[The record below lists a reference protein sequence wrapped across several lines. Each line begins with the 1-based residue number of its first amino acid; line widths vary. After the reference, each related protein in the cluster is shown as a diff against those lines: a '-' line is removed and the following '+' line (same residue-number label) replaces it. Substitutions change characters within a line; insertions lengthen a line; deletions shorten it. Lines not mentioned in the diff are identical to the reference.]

1 MHAQPDRDH
10 SHASAPMLADIRRQA
25 ATLGEVHAR
34 REAIGTFAEINL
46 RPGKA
51 GRTHI
56 FGSGDGWFAARA
68 ALTGTQQGQAH
79 SGLDFVLNVAP
90 TLTADDRAV
99 AISMSGNVDRTLE
112 GAQIAQAR
120 GARLSVLTNGQGGRL
135 GALGDA
141 LHSLDIPDIAPF
153 LCGTS
158 SYTATLATL
167 QLAFASLDPR
177 SRFPAALG
185 ALLTA
190 LPGFI
195 EEADRFARSVA
206 ERAGSAFPGARFL
219 GVGASVATADYGA
232 AKFVEVTKIPA
243 WSDDIEEFAHR
254 QYWGMQT
261 SEIVVL
267 LPLDEGSARYA
278 DATADALSDL
288 GILTIA
294 LEPQGAGVP
303 SASARLALP
312 GDGRTVGITQAIA
325 LQLLAYHLGFA
336 SGTDPNRREHL
347 KNDQARFSV
356 SRKLTRRSL
365 LGTGQ

>member
-1 MHAQPDRDH
+1 
-10 SHASAPMLADIRRQA
+10 MLADIRRQA
-25 ATLGEVHAR
+25 AMLGQVNESA
-34 REAIGTFAEINL
+34 EAIHAFAEANL
-46 RPGKA
+46 RPGPN
-51 GRTHI
+51 GRTHV

-68 ALTGTQQGQAH
+68 ALTGSACGHAH

-90 TLTADDRAV
+90 TLSIEDRVV

-120 GARLSVLTNGQGGRL
+120 GARLSVITNGKGGRL
-135 GALGDA
+135 GALGGA

-167 QLAFASLDPR
+167 QLAFAGQKPGSSFTKTFGEILP
-177 SRFPAALG
+177 
-185 ALLTA
+185 A

-195 EEADRFARSVA
+195 EEAERFARSI
-206 ERAGSAFPGARFL
+206 AGTVGDECTGARFL
-219 GVGASVATADYGA
+219 GVGSSVATADYGA
-232 AKFVEVTKIPA
+232 AKFVEVTRIPA

-254 QYWGMQT
+254 QYWSMQP
-261 SEIVVL
+261 SEIVIL

-294 LEPQGAGVP
+294 LEPQDAAVP
-303 SASARLALP
+303 SARARLALP
-312 GDGRTVGITQAIA
+312 GNHFTAGITQAIA